1 MTPNFAC
8 GIFAKGVVK
17 NHNAVCCDIC
27 NFWVHRKYN
36 NITKFCYRKLEQSHE
51 TWYCQKCKTRVL
63 PFSELTC
70 SQVNRITKEN
80 FVSSPKKIILENDL
94 AFLDD
99 GSGTLVKNECL
110 APDQFCKELSTISP
124 SSNLYL
130 HMNIS
135 PLPHHFGYLK
145 YLVEKCHSKLKV
157 IRITECRLRAN
168 KTVLS
173 NIDLQDYTYEWTPNT
188 A

>member
-1 MTPNFAC
+1 MSPKFPYRVCA
-8 GIFAKGVVK
+8 IAVVK
-17 NHNAVCCDIC
+17 NHNAACCDIC
-27 NFWVHRKYN
+27 NLWVNIKYS

-51 TWYCQKCKTRVL
+51 TWYCQKCVKQVL
-63 PFSELTC
+63 LFSEITY
-70 SQVNRITKEN
+70 SQVNRIKKAN
-80 FVSSPKKIILENDL
+80 FISSPKKIIQENDL

-99 GSGTLVKNECL
+99 ESGTSVKNKYL
-110 APDQFCKELSTISP
+110 APNEFYKELRTISP
-124 SSNLYL
+124 TSNLYV